1 MNAEFGERYQQ
12 IKIASEKYSKS
23 YEELDANELA
33 DVKRVSERKIKLE
46 ELVLSSPEAS
56 RISIPETQIEDA
68 IEEIS
73 SRFED
78 SEEFEHYLS
87 DNAIVYDDLVELI
100 SRELHVNSVLEY
112 VSADCDVPT
121 AEDISLF
128 YYMNIAKFNHPEIRT
143 ARHILIT
150 VNEDSPENS
159 RENSLKRINQISSR
173 LKKKPKL
180 FEQQALKHSEC
191 PTSLQGG
198 LLGKVKKGVL
208 YPELEKVLFDMKPN
222 QLSDVVESE
231 LGFHILRCD
240 DVLSEGVLGLEEVMP
255 KLKEHLLDRNR
266 QQKQRQWLD
275 SLRINSGVSTR
286 D

>member
-1 MNAEFGERYQQ
+1 MNAEFGERYQL
-12 IKIASEKYSKS
+12 IKIASEKYSKP

-46 ELVLSSPEAS
+46 ELVLSSAEAS

-73 SRFED
+73 SRFEN
-78 SEEFEHYLS
+78 SEEFENYLS
-87 DNAIVYDDLVELI
+87 DNAIVYEDLLELI

-112 VSADCDVPT
+112 VSAGCDVPT

-150 VNEDSPENS
+150 VNEDSPENN
-159 RENSLKRINQISSR
+159 RENSLKKIHQISDR
-173 LKKKPKL
+173 LKKKPKF
-180 FEQQALKHSEC
+180 FEEQALKHSEC

-208 YPELEKVLFDMKPN
+208 FPELEKVLFDMKPN

-266 QQKQRQWLD
+266 QQMQRQWLD
-275 SLRINSGVSTR
+275 SLRINSGVLTR